1 MKKQPA
7 PTSDIEI
14 PLLFNEPYSEVQE
27 KLSEFE
33 QFHRY
38 FKECVYD
45 RDSEYLYKNIT
56 KRTINND
63 ANIYDFLKADL
74 CIHEKAFDI
83 ETRYEMATDKW
94 LFDYIKMS
102 SGKSKNLKKLFD
114 IIKSLLK

>member
-45 RDSEYLYKNIT
+45 RDNEYFYKNIK
-56 KRTINND
+56 KRIVNN
-63 ANIYDFLKADL
+63 NEEICNFLKRDL
-74 CIHEKAFDI
+74 YIQRKGFDT
-83 ETRYEMATDKW
+83 ETQYEMATDKW
-94 LFDYIKMS
+94 LFGYIKMS
-102 SGKSKNLKKLFD
+102 NEKTKNLKK
-114 IIKSLLK
+114 